1 MEIFHAIINVGK
13 FVVTFLPGSKFEVES
28 YWWGFRE
35 VRSSISGSSRFAF
48 EQQNLRKLH
57 NFCLN
62 LTEGSEFGSVFWYVR
77 FLNMIQVGGS

>member
-1 MEIFHAIINVGK
+1 MCKGAEPLFIHVLEMAALKFGNISFHAI
-13 FVVTFLPGSKFEVES
+13 
-28 YWWGFRE
+28 RE

-62 LTEGSEFGSVFWYVR
+62 LTEGSEFGSVFWDVR
-77 FLNMIQVGGS
+77 FLNMIQVEGS